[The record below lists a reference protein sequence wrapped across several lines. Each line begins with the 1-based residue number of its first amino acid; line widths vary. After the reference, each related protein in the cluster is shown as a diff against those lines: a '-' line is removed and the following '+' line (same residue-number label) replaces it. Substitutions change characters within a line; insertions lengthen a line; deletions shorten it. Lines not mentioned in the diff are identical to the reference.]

1 MIHKKEAMKMWSE
14 EIQHKLD
21 EIVVE
26 KGLPQDSLRLERNYS
41 KDGKLITSYSIA
53 VSSIFPLQF
62 SIRCIINLSPYK

>member
-26 KGLPQDSLRLERNYS
+26 
-41 KDGKLITSYSIA
+41 
-53 VSSIFPLQF
+53 
-62 SIRCIINLSPYK
+62 YKTL

>member
-26 KGLPQDSLRLERNYS
+26 KGLPQDSYRKKEV
-41 KDGKLITSYSIA
+41 I
-53 VSSIFPLQF
+53 
-62 SIRCIINLSPYK
+62 LS